1 MFQERRE
8 EYSGMES
15 AELKDEAIYQVSR
28 QPVQTGTGF
37 RGSRKNYFKKLK
49 LTGCL
54 IQISIR
60 KEILLRG

>member
-1 MFQERRE
+1 
-8 EYSGMES
+8 MES

-28 QPVQTGTGF
+28 QLVQTGTGF